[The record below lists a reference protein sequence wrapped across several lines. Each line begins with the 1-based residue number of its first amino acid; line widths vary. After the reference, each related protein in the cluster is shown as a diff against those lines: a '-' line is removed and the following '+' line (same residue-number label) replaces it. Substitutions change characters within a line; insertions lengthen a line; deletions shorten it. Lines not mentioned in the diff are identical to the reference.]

1 MAARLR
7 KHHQEDVRLKIQAS
21 QIINRLQ
28 DHFNGDVELSP
39 SQIQTAKILL
49 DKSISNAPTV
59 TENETLLNVTGE
71 IKHIMVNGVAVK
83 QK

>member
-7 KHHQEDVRLKIQAS
+7 KNHQEDVRLKIQAS

-28 DHFNGDVELSP
+28 SHFNGDIELTA

-49 DKSISNAPTV
+49 DKSISNAPTI
-59 TENETLLNVTGE
+59 TETDLTVSGAFDVRNIV
-71 IKHIMVNGVAVK
+71 VNGVKANV
-83 QK
+83 